1 MKAHRTGI
9 VERVLD
15 ERTASVLVSRL
26 VTHPKYLKKY
36 RQSHTFLVDVAAGLS
51 VEPGETVVIEE
62 TRPISRSKHWRLVKE
77 TNGKQS

>member
-1 MKAHRTGI
+1 MKARRTGN

-15 ERTASVLVSRL
+15 ERTASVLVTRL

-36 RQSHTFLVDVAAGLS
+36 RQSHTFLVDVPAGS
-51 VEPGETVVIEE
+51 TIEVGESVVIEE
-62 TRPISRSKHWRLVKE
+62 TRPLSRSKHWRLVKE